1 MVLTQRGMCMGD
13 FGSKMVSIPLWFL
26 RNCMPVKVKSLA
38 PTFPYHYGS
47 YATDLKS
54 LATIWCVQRFHTTM
68 VLTQLIGAAAALTAV
83 LLCFHTTMV
92 LTQLLLLQR
101 YYTGFGQPESNEGKA
116 LTRVILSVFWRFV
129 WIRFEKS

>member
-1 MVLTQRGMCMGD
+1 
-13 FGSKMVSIPLWFL
+13 
-26 RNCMPVKVKSLA
+26 
-38 PTFPYHYGS
+38 
-47 YATDLKS
+47 
-54 LATIWCVQRFHTTM
+54 
-68 VLTQLIGAAAALTAV
+68 
-83 LLCFHTTMV
+83 MV

>member
-1 MVLTQRGMCMGD
+1 MGD

>member
-1 MVLTQRGMCMGD
+1 MGD

-92 LTQLLLLQR
+92 LTQLFLLQR